1 MAVPV
6 SNNHLKNTSGG
17 AFTTQTQ
24 GGTVVSAGN
33 IASGDPI
40 SNNLALTDVGRAIS
54 MPTTPKNITGAG
66 VSQQTKALS
75 GDGGTFAYDNARGV
89 IRRVSTSLSGVSS
102 NAVLFGSGD
111 VGADSTHEHK
121 HLRGAMTT
129 TATVDGAW
137 HPTGI
142 SAQRS
147 NWVSADST
155 KVTSG
160 VPHPLYATNADG
172 TEDITLGTDNI
183 ANPARSGA
191 NRAYF
196 HFLENFTTWSTNK
209 KTFSAKNT

>member
-1 MAVPV
+1 MTVPV

-54 MPTTPKNITGAG
+54 MPTTPKDITGAG
-66 VSQQTKALS
+66 VSQQTKS
-75 GDGGTFAYDNARGV
+75 ISGGTFAYDNARGV

-142 SAQRS
+142 SVQRS
-147 NWVSADST
+147 NWVSADSSS
-155 KVTSG
+155 VSSG
-160 VPHPLYATNADG
+160 IPHPLHDEDANG
-172 TEDITLGTDNI
+172 VEDITLGTDNI

>member
-17 AFTTQTQ
+17 SFTTQTQ

-40 SNNLALTDVGRAIS
+40 SNGLALTDVGRAIS
-54 MPTTPKNITGAG
+54 MPTTPKDITGAG
-66 VSQQTKALS
+66 VSQQTTALS
-75 GDGGTFAYDNARGV
+75 GGTFAYDNARGV
-89 IRRVSTSLSGVSS
+89 IRRVSSSLSGVDT

-142 SAQRS
+142 SGQRS
-147 NWVSADST
+147 NWVSADSS

-160 VPHPLYATNADG
+160 IPHPLHDTDANGA
-172 TEDITLGTDNI
+172 EDTTLGTDNI
-183 ANPARSGA
+183 ANPARSGSG
-191 NRAYF
+191 RAYF
-196 HFLENFTTWSTNK
+196 HFLEDFTTWSNNE